1 MQMQVPKIPLKLILA
16 LALFSGLVLI
26 IRSFIYVTPAGNAT
40 VIFNT
45 FTGLQRNRILKPG
58 ATLLNPFTDR
68 PISYNLRTQI
78 WHFSNEK
85 AIHQAGNVIAVNSKD
100 GQAFSLDVYIAL
112 RPTQETLDSLHGEV
126 GENYMNIVVVP
137 VARSKIRDISAEF
150 ESKDFY
156 VRESRKIIEQKAT
169 ALINQ
174 EMPTTNYLGKSVYLI
189 KVEGVFL
196 GTPYF
201 PEGLKNSI
209 EQKQVA
215 SISAQTAAVKAEIQS
230 KETEKVLILAKANQ
244 KAIELKGKA
253 AAANASLSELLLFE
267 KLEDRIEQAKSKN
280 LSLPIKVIQVPGSS
294 TVFLN
299 VDPKQASIL
308 QQSPNP

>member
-1 MQMQVPKIPLKLILA
+1 MQMPKIPLKFIVA
-16 LALFSGLVLI
+16 LALFGGLVLLI
-26 IRSFIYVTPAGNAT
+26 KSFVYITPPGNAT

-45 FTGLQRNRILKPG
+45 FSGLQRNRVLKPG
-58 ATLLNPFTDR
+58 ATFLNPFVDR

-78 WHFSNEK
+78 WRFSNEK
-85 AIHQAGNVIAVNSKD
+85 SIHQAGNFIAVNSKD

-112 RPTQETLDSLHGEV
+112 HPTQETLDSLHGEV
-126 GENYMNIVVVP
+126 GENYMNTVVVP

-150 ESKDFY
+150 DSQDFY
-156 VRESRKIIEQKAT
+156 LRESRKIIEQKAT
-169 ALINQ
+169 ALINR
-174 EMPTTNYLGKSVYLI
+174 EMPTTNYLGKTVYLI
-189 KVEGVFL
+189 QVKGVFL

-201 PEGLKNSI
+201 PEGLKTSI

-230 KETEKVLILAKANQ
+230 KETEKILILAKANQ
-244 KAIELKGKA
+244 RAIELKGKA

-280 LSLPIKVIQVPGSS
+280 LSLPIKVIQVPGNS

-299 VDPKQASIL
+299 VDPKQSSLL
-308 QQSPNP
+308 QQTRNP